1 MQRPGM
7 SDWSNSPE
15 IIDTPIR
22 LKQKDKRIHAA
33 DDQQCGESR
42 TVFTETPVVR
52 IGTVA
57 GEITKIRSIDT
68 TGVVLTESRIISTE
82 I

>member
-1 MQRPGM
+1 M

-22 LKQKDKRIHAA
+22 LKQKDKRTHAA
-33 DDQQCGESR
+33 ADQQRGETR
-42 TVFTETPVVR
+42 TIFTETLVVR

-57 GEITKIRSIDT
+57 GEITEISSIDT